1 MKRRINLVGQNTL
14 TVSLPS
20 EFVKRQGLKKG
31 QEIEI
36 EEQGN
41 DLLISTEKKIEV
53 EKKVLNLKGLSG
65 IERQFLDAVYKKGYD
80 EIEIQLEN
88 TKQIEDIKEA
98 LKNELSTFEI
108 INRDKDNCLIKS
120 ISELD
125 EKEFDNIL
133 KRTFIL
139 LEEMFNEIEIA
150 IEEKNDKKVREC
162 TELEEINDKLTHL
175 LRRSLNK
182 KGYKD
187 HKNVLILYSIIQNLE
202 KIADYLRDFC
212 NEFKKNYSILLLF
225 IKLKEMFVLYHELF
239 YNFDSSLIKK
249 IKERKHSIR
258 NMEKKFQRENFWL
271 VYALTGCSDR
281 ISELVG
287 LAVSLRV

>member
-1 MKRRINLVGQNTL
+1 M